1 MENNFTHL
9 IYNIQFPV
17 SSVPGV
23 NGHMTVNTHQLA
35 AHTEPVLNFSI
46 KPNNTIETSIPQ
58 PRAVTAVAAPATLHL
73 EQPHPVQHTQAVLL
87 SHANMNTDTWL
98 VAIVCPTQAMGYG
111 LMVGMVRGQRD
122 DQSRD
127 QALRFKSST
136 KAYFPTYLKAL
147 V

>member
-1 MENNFTHL
+1 MITNLRMQLFEAL
-9 IYNIQFPV
+9 
-17 SSVPGV
+17 V

-58 PRAVTAVAAPATLHL
+58 PRAVTAVTAPATLHL

-87 SHANMNTDTWL
+87 SHANINTDNCLSHSGL
-98 VAIVCPTQAMGYG
+98 VMGHG
-111 LMVGMVRGQRD
+111 LWVDSWHGQRVQRD

-127 QALRFKSST
+127 
-136 KAYFPTYLKAL
+136 
-147 V
+147 

>member
-73 EQPHPVQHTQAVLL
+73 EQPHPVQHTQAVLP
-87 SHANMNTDTWL
+87 SHANINTDTW
-98 VAIVCPTQAMGYG
+98 
-111 LMVGMVRGQRD
+111 
-122 DQSRD
+122 QSS
-127 QALRFKSST
+127 ALLTLSCRWVDIST
-136 KAYFPTYLKAL
+136 WTPPHRIGCISL
-147 V
+147 

>member
-58 PRAVTAVAAPATLHL
+58 PRAVTAVASPATLHL

-87 SHANMNTDTWL
+87 SHANINSDTGWWQSSVPL
-98 VAIVCPTQAMGYG
+98 RPGHGPWAMG
-111 LMVGMVRGQRD
+111 
-122 DQSRD
+122 
-127 QALRFKSST
+127 
-136 KAYFPTYLKAL
+136 
-147 V
+147 

>member
-87 SHANMNTDTWL
+87 SHANINTDTWL
-98 VAIVCPTQAMGYG
+98 LAIVCPTQAMGYG
-111 LMVGMVRGQRD
+111 LIVGMVRGYNVMIRAETNPT
-122 DQSRD
+122 S
-127 QALRFKSST
+127 LL
-136 KAYFPTYLKAL
+136 YFKAL

>member
-1 MENNFTHL
+1 MKAVVSAFNQEKALVGAFTVITNL
-9 IYNIQFPV
+9 QMQLFEAL
-17 SSVPGV
+17 V

-58 PRAVTAVAAPATLHL
+58 PRAVAAVAAPATLHL

-98 VAIVCPTQAMGYG
+98 VAIVKTCPTHGHGHTM
-111 LMVGMVRGQRD
+111 
-122 DQSRD
+122 
-127 QALRFKSST
+127 
-136 KAYFPTYLKAL
+136 
-147 V
+147 